1 MRSSHTLNFPS
12 TDGRIRA
19 RERKETEGGLGVRSE
34 EEREE
39 ERKGRLIM
47 KVFQIASLTVE
58 EWGLERLQGLRSV
71 Y

>member
-1 MRSSHTLNFPS
+1 MRSSHTLNFLS
-12 TDGRIRA
+12 TDGRIRV
-19 RERKETEGGLGVRSE
+19 RERKETEGGLGVRS
-34 EEREE
+34 EE

-71 Y
+71 